1 MQRKFVFFNNLN
13 LLMAN
18 SDLALAYAAL
28 ILVDAKKELTQA
40 NLDTLVTKVRYHIF
54 YNSKAGF

>member
-1 MQRKFVFFNNLN
+1 
-13 LLMAN
+13 MAN